1 VDFSSFSSNQGGKV
15 DLIKESQ
22 RRRGENIDI
31 VDKIVELDEK
41 HRGLIFKLN
50 QKEKEKKVKKVK
62 KFKEKIV
69 EEDIKIEEEKN

>member
-1 VDFSSFSSNQGGKV
+1 MDIKLFRKNQGGKV

-50 QKEKEKKVKKVK
+50 QKEKEKKSKKS
-62 KFKEKIV
+62 EKI
-69 EEDIKIEEEKN
+69 